1 MCCLSESVVSR
12 QMLLIKTTLSL
23 LSVLVPLLQGGCGN
37 ATHRQPSERRP
48 REVAPVQSASSDYQ
62 RIVERISD
70 IVGKQLDLNVHDVD
84 VDVPLSKQKKAADE
98 LDIVEIVMN
107 VEEAFGIEI
116 KDEEVGESLEE
127 VGRDLTIK
135 KLADIVSKKKSQK

>member
-1 MCCLSESVVSR
+1 
-12 QMLLIKTTLSL
+12 MLLIKTTLML
-23 LSVLVPLLQGGCGN
+23 AGVLAPLLQAGCGN
-37 ATHRQPSERRP
+37 APPHQPSERKP

-62 RIVERISD
+62 RIVEKIRG
-70 IVGKQLDLNVHDVD
+70 IVGKQLDLNVREVD

-98 LDIVEIVMN
+98 LDVVEIIMN

-127 VGRDLTIK
+127 VSRDLSVK
-135 KLADIVSKKKSQK
+135 KLADIVSKKRSLK